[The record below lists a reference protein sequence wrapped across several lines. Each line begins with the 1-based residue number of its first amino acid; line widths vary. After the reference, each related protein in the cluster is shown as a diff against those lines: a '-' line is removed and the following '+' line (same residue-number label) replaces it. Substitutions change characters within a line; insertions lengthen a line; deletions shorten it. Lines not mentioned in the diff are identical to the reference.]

1 LTLTRS
7 HPHETTHAAEPL
19 PANPAAPG
27 GLAAPAR
34 LAAPANPARSRLAGP
49 DLLLSLALG
58 AMGFFGAS
66 IGVLIVMLS
75 EQFGVR
81 PATLSWMGS
90 AFGVGLL
97 LAAVAGPTLLR
108 RGPRPVL
115 VGAALG
121 YSIGVSLIALAP
133 TLPLVALG
141 VAIQALAGAGVILV
155 IPTLLTGSRAAARIT
170 RVNAVASITGIL
182 SPMVIG
188 GMIAAGVEGRLA
200 LLLSVG
206 VMLLVAVVAARAPEP
221 RPDVR
226 IPSPDAAAAPHPTS
240 RPATPA
246 GAVSTDRAD
255 DVVRRPSKATVA
267 RRWLAIVLAVAAEF
281 SFAVWAVARLAE
293 SGLDTATAATLGA
306 AFPVG
311 MGVGRVV
318 GPWLIARVPAVP
330 SGAAVAALGTL
341 LVVLGASWPMI
352 AVGLVLAGFGL
363 ATLYPVTLV
372 RLMTVPGLP
381 PSLGSSLGALA
392 SGTAITVAP
401 TVVGV
406 LGDAVDMRLAFLLVL
421 PMLAGVV
428 GLHGREGVGARR

>member
-7 HPHETTHAAEPL
+7 HSHETTHAAEPL
-19 PANPAAPG
+19 
-27 GLAAPAR
+27 
-34 LAAPANPARSRLAGP
+34 PANPARSRLAGP

-246 GAVSTDRAD
+246 GSTDRAD

-406 LGDAVDMRLAFLLVL
+406 LGDAADMRLAFLLVL

>member
-1 LTLTRS
+1 MTLTRS
-7 HPHETTHAAEPL
+7 HSHETTHAAEPL
-19 PANPAAPG
+19 
-27 GLAAPAR
+27 
-34 LAAPANPARSRLAGP
+34 PANPARSRLAGP

-246 GAVSTDRAD
+246 GSTDRAD

-428 GLHGREGVGARR
+428 GLHGREGVGAGR

>member
-7 HPHETTHAAEPL
+7 HSHETTHAAEPL
-19 PANPAAPG
+19 
-27 GLAAPAR
+27 
-34 LAAPANPARSRLAGP
+34 PANPARSRLAGP

-90 AFGVGLL
+90 AFRGGLL

-246 GAVSTDRAD
+246 GSTDRAD

-428 GLHGREGVGARR
+428 GLHGREGVGAGR